1 MRLITPEVDAASDGL
16 AEITRRVEIAR
27 YARGEWTDVEDMV
40 VREVLATIRLNG
52 RTAAAVSATPEFL
65 DELAVGHLYCE
76 GVIGG
81 PVDIDR
87 IDLDLQAHGA
97 VCIDVKSSSMLQS
110 LPRLGAEAEP
120 GREPRQEPELESDT
134 RELAVD
140 PERVDRLMAVMRE
153 HSDVF
158 RRTGGTHSAALADES
173 GLIVFRED
181 IGRHNAIDKAAGYC
195 LLSAVNAERAM
206 LATSGRV
213 FGKTVAK
220 AVRLG
225 VRVLVSPSAPT
236 DRAVHMAAYRGLTL
250 VGFARDGRFN
260 VYAGAADC
268 AASCSFLRRFF
279 AEPSWIQHG

>member
-1 MRLITPEVDAASDGL
+1 M
-16 AEITRRVEIAR
+16 
-27 YARGEWTDVEDMV
+27 
-40 VREVLATIRLNG
+40 
-52 RTAAAVSATPEFL
+52 
-65 DELAVGHLYCE
+65 
-76 GVIGG
+76 
-81 PVDIDR
+81 
-87 IDLDLQAHGA
+87 QAHGA

-120 GREPRQEPELESDT
+120 GENHGKSRNLSPT
-134 RELAVD
+134 RANSRSTQSGGQTHGGDARALR
-140 PERVDRLMAVMRE
+140 RVSA
-153 HSDVF
+153 H
-158 RRTGGTHSAALADES
+158 RRHAFGGAC
-173 GLIVFRED
+173 GRIRLIVFRED

-225 VRVLVSPSAPT
+225 VRYSVSPSAPT
-236 DRAVHMAAYRGLTL
+236 DRAVHMAATADGPG
-250 VGFARDGRFN
+250 GFARDGRFN

-279 AEPSWIQHG
+279 AEPSGSSTVEQA